1 MTAARNTTQI
11 SHPPCLQRKEC
22 QVSTAWADPRLSLC
36 DPAQLT
42 SCTVPRVIYGGH
54 TNPHTNPEAP
64 YKQATPATPATA
76 LHGSKA
82 GVALPPWQS
91 CKQLHGREPWEGCW
105 KLPCLLPAFWSNS
118 LICFLILLIRCFMC
132 LTCVDPHSHMDGP
145 LLADWHQAWIRTKAK
160 QGAKLRMHK
169 CTWSYIRKPVIHT
182 HGSLCSPPLRV
193 VPPAAVTPPAAVPA
207 AVPTVAVTPAV
218 LVAKLPRPDR
228 ERIVKTGCLKKVCT
242 HLSSVKSK
250 ARPVLHQCHRWSHG
264 PRC

>member
-1 MTAARNTTQI
+1 MSSFHSLSGPKTAPMWSRTTDI
-11 SHPPCLQRKEC
+11 LHCP
-22 QVSTAWADPRLSLC
+22 
-36 DPAQLT
+36 
-42 SCTVPRVIYGGH
+42 SCNLWRAYEPT
-54 TNPHTNPEAP
+54 HTNPEAP

-182 HGSLCSPPLRV
+182 HGSLCSPAT
-193 VPPAAVTPPAAVPA
+193 AASRTTSRSHTA
-207 AVPTVAVTPAV
+207 
-218 LVAKLPRPDR
+218 R
-228 ERIVKTGCLKKVCT
+228 
-242 HLSSVKSK
+242 SSAGGSTDSSGDTSS
-250 ARPVLHQCHRWSHG
+250 ACG
-264 PRC
+264 